1 MRHPS
6 PKEGILAIA
15 PQAAIYGARNEAI
28 ALMNCPKVKV
38 AAKFPPCN
46 TVITNGLIDVCISA
60 LPIPSNENDISIS
73 SYDSP
78 KIGKSN
84 DTTVMMR
91 LNNTVFLRPILF
103 INIPVGTE
111 KNKNQK
117 KTSDGNMFALISE
130 RCKSALT

>member
-1 MRHPS
+1 
-6 PKEGILAIA
+6 
-15 PQAAIYGARNEAI
+15 
-28 ALMNCPKVKV
+28 MNCPKVKV

-84 DTTVMMR
+84 DMTVMMR

>member
-1 MRHPS
+1 
-6 PKEGILAIA
+6 
-15 PQAAIYGARNEAI
+15 
-28 ALMNCPKVKV
+28 MNCPKVKV

-103 INIPVGTE
+103 LTFLLA
-111 KNKNQK
+111 QK
-117 KTSDGNMFALISE
+117 RIRTKRKQAMEICLHSYQKDVNLP
-130 RCKSALT
+130 